1 MHPLLRDL
9 GRERLSVATLERLHA
24 QSGAQPGFV
33 AAVISALGQLD
44 PDIAYQA
51 VWLLRKAA
59 AESRL
64 SETDLARIAELVDAS
79 PHWIYR
85 LTMCQLFAETGCPAA
100 LRDQLFPFL
109 CQCFNDRRVII
120 RAWALTAMLRFGEDP
135 AFRREIRQNRRTAE
149 RDPAKSMQAR
159 LRHLNPGNGG

>member
-1 MHPLLRDL
+1 MHPLLHEL
-9 GRERLSVATLERLHA
+9 GRERLSIAALARLHA
-24 QSGAQPGFV
+24 RSGTQPGFV
-33 AAVISALGQLD
+33 AAAISALGQLD
-44 PDIAYQA
+44 SEIAYQA

-64 SETDLARIAELVDAS
+64 SEADLARIVELVDAS

-109 CQCFNDRRVII
+109 RQCFTDRRVII
-120 RAWALTAMLRFGEDP
+120 RAWALTAMMWFADDP
-135 AFRREIRQNRRTAE
+135 AYRREIRQNLRTAG
-149 RDPAKSMQAR
+149 RDSAKSMQAR
-159 LRHLNPGNGG
+159 LRDLA